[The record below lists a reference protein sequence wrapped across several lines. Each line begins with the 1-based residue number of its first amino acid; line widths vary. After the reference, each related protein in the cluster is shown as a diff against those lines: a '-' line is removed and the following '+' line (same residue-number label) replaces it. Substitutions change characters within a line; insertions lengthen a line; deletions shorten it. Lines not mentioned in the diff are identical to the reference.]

1 MTRWGSLTSVSSTR
15 TVGCGSLQA
24 DPGSRPW
31 AGPVVTACC
40 LQLRF
45 HFCQALIQHLTSTF
59 IKFVIFLRKP
69 NKNVKCLRIR

>member
-1 MTRWGSLTSVSSTR
+1 MTRRGSLAGVSSTR
-15 TVGCGSLQA
+15 TVGCGPLQA

-31 AGPVVTACC
+31 VRHVVAACC
-40 LQLRF
+40 LQLRS
-45 HFCQALIQHLTSTF
+45 HLCQALIQHLTSTF